1 MKAGKQPLVS
11 VCIITY
17 NQEHYIAQ
25 CITGAL
31 EQQAD
36 FEYEIVI
43 GEDHSTDGTA
53 EICEEFA
60 ARFPEKIRLIKRPE
74 NLGMIGNWMDTIQSC
89 TGKYVALCEGDD
101 YWDYAHKLQKQVD
114 FLEANANY
122 ALSFHDAAII
132 NERDPNNTIHKYSG
146 YEWNHINPERDIY
159 DLSDLLHATLC
170 PTPSVVFRKPE
181 NFMFPG
187 WYSSLPFADMSLFIL
202 VTGQKKIKF
211 FNEMWCVYRRHATS
225 ASAMPM
231 MTDKFNKGKISM
243 YLHLYESLPAK
254 QQAEIPA
261 ILKENIL
268 RLPDIMMLTVK
279 EREQIKKIVPAFYRR
294 RVAAY
299 YKKTLWS
306 SAKKIRER
314 IKL

>member
-1 MKAGKQPLVS
+1 MKTGKNPLVS

-17 NQEHYIAQ
+17 NQVRYIEQ

-36 FEYEIVI
+36 FEFEIVI
-43 GEDHSTDGTA
+43 GDDYSTDGTA

-60 ARFPEKIRLIKRPE
+60 ARFSEKIRLIKRPK
-74 NLGMIGNWMDTIQSC
+74 NLGMIGNWVDTIQSC
-89 TGKYVALCEGDD
+89 SGKYIALCEGDD
-101 YWDYAHKLQKQVD
+101 YWNYPHKLQKQVD
-114 FLEANANY
+114 FLEANTNFS
-122 ALSFHDAAII
+122 LSFHDAAII

-146 YEWNHINPERDIY
+146 YEWNHINPGRDVY

-181 NFMFPG
+181 NFTVPS
-187 WYSSLPFADMSLFIL
+187 WYWTLPFADMSLFIL
-202 VTGQKKIKF
+202 VTGKQKIKF
-211 FNEMWCVYRRHATS
+211 FYENWCVYRRHGTS
-225 ASAMPM
+225 ASAMPLI
-231 MTDKFNKGKISM
+231 TDIFNKGKISM

-261 ILKENIL
+261 ILKEYIL
-268 RLPDIMMLTVK
+268 KLPDIMILTADD
-279 EREQIKKIVPAFYRR
+279 REKIKKIIPAFYRR
-294 RVAAY
+294 RIAAY

-306 SAKKIRER
+306 SITKKV
-314 IKL
+314 